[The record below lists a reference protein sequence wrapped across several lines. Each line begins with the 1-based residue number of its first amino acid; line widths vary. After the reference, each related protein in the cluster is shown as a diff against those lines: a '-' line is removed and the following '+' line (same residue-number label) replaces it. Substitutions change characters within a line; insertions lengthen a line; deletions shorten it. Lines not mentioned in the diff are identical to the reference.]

1 MRRHGGEF
9 SHDFI
14 SLGGAGQKSRASD
27 RPLPLRKFCEKPIG
41 GNILRL
47 IEHKNVVYVGC
58 MFQPT
63 IGSMYYGAV
72 PFYVLSGASFVAAA
86 ICFSLLFLL

>member
-1 MRRHGGEF
+1 
-9 SHDFI
+9 
-14 SLGGAGQKSRASD
+14 
-27 RPLPLRKFCEKPIG
+27 
-41 GNILRL
+41 
-47 IEHKNVVYVGC
+47 

-86 ICFSLLFLL
+86 ICFSLLFLLWDRILHAAHAD